1 MTDPDAQPQH
11 PTPHS
16 EETADVAT
24 AEVQNAVPRDA
35 GADPGAGAEDDVD
48 PRPMSAPG
56 GVNTEVDR
64 IFGDD
69 SPR

>member
-1 MTDPDAQPQH
+1 MIDPDAQPQH

-16 EETADVAT
+16 EETSQVDDADLEQSLRPGQEERHEADVDAT
-24 AEVQNAVPRDA
+24 
-35 GADPGAGAEDDVD
+35 
-48 PRPMSAPG
+48 PMRTPG

-69 SPR
+69 SER

>member
-16 EETADVAT
+16 EETADVAD
-24 AEVQNAVPRDA
+24 ADVDNAVKPEDA
-35 GADPGAGAEDDVD
+35 DDTAVDVD
-48 PRPMSAPG
+48 DRPMSAPG

-69 SPR
+69 SER